1 MQALVY
7 FWKRKLYMKYNAL
20 RAPCD
25 AKVTLTSDIPTL
37 RDKKTGG
44 CASSCAFGS
53 QGGGSVAFCFKV
65 CDFLA
70 QQDEFLLH
78 CDHVWSFVKSA
89 TNVTCL
95 EFLQFFQ
102 ISLAAS
108 TNWRLKLNFYS
119 ISDNKYNK
127 FDSFLKK
134 QKPGSFGVKTRGR
147 KRFPAKT
154 EGWNLCDIELPRQ
167 MFNSVFVVDVCLYV
181 FSTCFL
187 CCSILFFWIDIVM
200 VEKTG
205 D

>member
-1 MQALVY
+1 MLLV
-7 FWKRKLYMKYNAL
+7 L
-20 RAPCD
+20 R
-25 AKVTLTSDIPTL
+25 
-37 RDKKTGG
+37 
-44 CASSCAFGS
+44 
-53 QGGGSVAFCFKV
+53 GGSVAFCLKV

-70 QQDEFLLH
+70 QQDEFLLN

-134 QKPGSFGVKTRGR
+134 NKNPEVL
-147 KRFPAKT
+147 
-154 EGWNLCDIELPRQ
+154 E
-167 MFNSVFVVDVCLYV
+167 
-181 FSTCFL
+181 
-187 CCSILFFWIDIVM
+187 
-200 VEKTG
+200 
-205 D
+205 

>member
-1 MQALVY
+1 MLLV
-7 FWKRKLYMKYNAL
+7 L
-20 RAPCD
+20 R
-25 AKVTLTSDIPTL
+25 
-37 RDKKTGG
+37 
-44 CASSCAFGS
+44 
-53 QGGGSVAFCFKV
+53 GGGSVAFCLKV

-134 QKPGSFGVKTRGR
+134 NKNPEVL
-147 KRFPAKT
+147 
-154 EGWNLCDIELPRQ
+154 E
-167 MFNSVFVVDVCLYV
+167 
-181 FSTCFL
+181 
-187 CCSILFFWIDIVM
+187 
-200 VEKTG
+200 
-205 D
+205 

>member
-1 MQALVY
+1 
-7 FWKRKLYMKYNAL
+7 MKYNAL
-20 RAPCD
+20 GAPCD
-25 AKVTLTSDIPTL
+25 AKVTLTSDIPTF

-53 QGGGSVAFCFKV
+53 QGWGGGGSVAFCLKV

-70 QQDEFLLH
+70 QQDIFLLH

-95 EFLQFFQ
+95 EFVQFFQ

-134 QKPGSFGVKTRGR
+134 TKTRKFWSENER
-147 KRFPAKT
+147 T
-154 EGWNLCDIELPRQ
+154 ETVSG
-167 MFNSVFVVDVCLYV
+167 
-181 FSTCFL
+181 
-187 CCSILFFWIDIVM
+187 
-200 VEKTG
+200 
-205 D
+205 

>member
-1 MQALVY
+1 
-7 FWKRKLYMKYNAL
+7 MKYNAL

-25 AKVTLTSDIPTL
+25 AKVTLTSDIPTF
-37 RDKKTGG
+37 RDKKAGG

-53 QGGGSVAFCFKV
+53 QGGGGVCSFCLKV

-167 MFNSVFVVDVCLYV
+167 MFNSIFVVDVCLYV
-181 FSTCFL
+181 FSTWFL
-187 CCSILFFWIDIVM
+187 RCSILFF
-200 VEKTG
+200 
-205 D
+205 

>member
-1 MQALVY
+1 
-7 FWKRKLYMKYNAL
+7 MKYNAL

-25 AKVTLTSDIPTL
+25 AKVTLTSDIPTF

-44 CASSCAFGS
+44 CASSSAFGS
-53 QGGGSVAFCFKV
+53 QGGGSVAFCLKV

-127 FDSFLKK
+127 FDSF
-134 QKPGSFGVKTRGR
+134 
-147 KRFPAKT
+147 
-154 EGWNLCDIELPRQ
+154 
-167 MFNSVFVVDVCLYV
+167 
-181 FSTCFL
+181 
-187 CCSILFFWIDIVM
+187 
-200 VEKTG
+200 
-205 D
+205 